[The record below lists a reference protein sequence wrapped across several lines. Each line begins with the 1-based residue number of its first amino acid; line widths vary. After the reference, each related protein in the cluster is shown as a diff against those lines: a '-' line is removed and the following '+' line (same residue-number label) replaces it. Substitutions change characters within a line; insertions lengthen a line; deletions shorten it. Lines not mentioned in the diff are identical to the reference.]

1 MAVEMEEL
9 YRSPAIAGIS
19 PATSIQDESLI
30 RHEPNFP
37 SGGEAV
43 AGIVLMHLNNWVI
56 LAAALLVLLV
66 IARYMQHHET
76 PAICVDN
83 PTAPVC
89 HR

>member
-1 MAVEMEEL
+1 
-9 YRSPAIAGIS
+9 
-19 PATSIQDESLI
+19 
-30 RHEPNFP
+30 
-37 SGGEAV
+37 V

-66 IARYMQHHET
+66 IARYMQHHEK